1 MKQVLLLDKQ
11 PVRIVDVLYRE
22 DDGKHILI
30 IEPVNEYYFPRE
42 IELTKFMNKVEVI
55 YEESD

>member
-42 IELTKFMNKVEVI
+42 IEFTKFMNKVEVI
-55 YEESD
+55 YEEND

>member
-11 PVRIVDVLYRE
+11 PVRIVDVLYCE

-30 IEPVNEYYFPRE
+30 IEPLNEYYYPRE
-42 IELTKFMNKVEVI
+42 IEFTKFMNKVEVI

>member
-1 MKQVLLLDKQ
+1 MKQVLLLNKQ
-11 PVRIVDVLYRE
+11 PVKIVDVLYRE

-30 IEPVNEYYFPRE
+30 IEPLNEYYFPRE
-42 IELTKFMNKVEVI
+42 IEFTKFMNKVEVI